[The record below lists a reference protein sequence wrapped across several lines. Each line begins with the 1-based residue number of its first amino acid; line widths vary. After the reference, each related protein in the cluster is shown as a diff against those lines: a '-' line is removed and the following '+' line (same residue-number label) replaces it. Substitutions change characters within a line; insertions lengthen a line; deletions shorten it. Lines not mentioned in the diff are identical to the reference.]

1 MLPRRDWM
9 EMTWE
14 DFSRGDPSRWIAVL
28 PLAAIEQHGPHL
40 SLGADAMIAQ
50 AYLAKTRA
58 ALPAELPVTFLSLQT
73 IGASDEHRAFP
84 GTLTLSPETLLR
96 VIEEIAESVHRAGVR
111 KLVLVNSHGGNFE
124 IMGLAARSLR
134 ARLQML
140 VVFASWHLFGY
151 PDGLF
156 GADEIAHGIHGGEIE
171 TSIMLAAH
179 LELVRKDKA
188 ENFRSTAQTMEQEFK
203 HLRLSL
209 PAGFGWMTQ
218 DLNPSG
224 AVGNVA
230 AATAAKGEA
239 ALAHGACAFVE
250 LLTEVDRF
258 DLARLADGPIL
269 PT

>member
-1 MLPRRDWM
+1 MLPKRDWT

-40 SLGADAMIAQ
+40 PLGVDAMIAE
-50 AYLAKTRA
+50 AYLAKARA
-58 ALPAELPVTFLSLQT
+58 ALPADLPVTFLPVQT
-73 IGASDEHRAFP
+73 IGASEEHRAFP

-96 VIEEIAESVHRAGVR
+96 IIEEIAESVHRAGVR
-111 KLVLVNSHGGNFE
+111 KLVLINSHGGNVE

-140 VVFASWHLFGY
+140 AVFTSWHLFGY

-179 LELVRKDKA
+179 PERVKQDQA
-188 ENFRSTAQTMEQEFK
+188 ENFRSAAQAMEQEFK
-203 HLRLSL
+203 HLHW
-209 PAGFGWMTQ
+209 P
-218 DLNPSG
+218 
-224 AVGNVA
+224 
-230 AATAAKGEA
+230 
-239 ALAHGACAFVE
+239 C
-250 LLTEVDRF
+250 
-258 DLARLADGPIL
+258 RLALDG
-269 PT
+269 